1 MIGLLASAACALLLA
16 LAIVAPGDGFTAR
29 AAAPVFALWTWRRRR
44 QAHRAAEA
52 SLVSTLETILAAS
65 RAGLVLREALTLAAD
80 RARGD
85 LEVRLRSALANEAL
99 GVALPDALA
108 ATRPGAG
115 AVIDTFLAD
124 LELCARA
131 RLPSDRIAAFVEDE
145 LATLRF
151 ERELAS
157 DLAARTAGQRFQVW
171 VLAAIVPG
179 LAVYLAAMS
188 PTLGEEL
195 RSPLGRFVFI
205 PGGLLFE
212 IAGLVLSRRIVE
224 RACR

>member
-1 MIGLLASAACALLLA
+1 SGARPAAPLFALQA
-16 LAIVAPGDGFTAR
+16 RRRQRQARR
-29 AAAPVFALWTWRRRR
+29 AAA
-44 QAHRAAEA
+44 A
-52 SLVSTLETILAAS
+52 SLVPTLETILAAS
-65 RAGLVLREALTLAAD
+65 RAGLPLRDALALAVD

-85 LEVRLRSALANEAL
+85 LEARLRSALANEAL
-99 GVALPDALA
+99 GVALADALA
-108 ATRPGAG
+108 ASRPGAG
-115 AVIDTFLAD
+115 DVADACLAE

-131 RLPSDRIAAFVEDE
+131 RLPSDRVAAFVEDK
-145 LATLRF
+145 LSTLRF

-179 LAVYLAAMS
+179 LALYLAAMS

-195 RSPLGRFVFI
+195 RSPIGRFVFI

>member
-1 MIGLLASAACALLLA
+1 VIGVLAIATCTALVV
-16 LAIVAPGDGFTAR
+16 LAIVAPSGARPAAPLFALQARRRQRQARR
-29 AAAPVFALWTWRRRR
+29 AAA
-44 QAHRAAEA
+44 A
-52 SLVSTLETILAAS
+52 SLVPTLETILAAS
-65 RAGLVLREALTLAAD
+65 RAGLPLRDALALAVD

-85 LEVRLRSALANEAL
+85 LEARLRSALANEAL
-99 GVALPDALA
+99 GVALADALA
-108 ATRPGAG
+108 ASRPGAG
-115 AVIDTFLAD
+115 DVADACLAE

-131 RLPSDRIAAFVEDE
+131 RLPSDRVAAFVEDK
-145 LATLRF
+145 LSTLRF

-179 LAVYLAAMS
+179 LALYLAAMS

-195 RSPLGRFVFI
+195 RSPIGRFVFI